1 MENISN
7 TLYSII
13 GEIGKEKI
21 QSDITLKIELTRH
34 YIQIILDRYN
44 RLVANAS
51 DESIGSLC
59 EALLHFMLT
68 ACTMPSARKVTID
81 NINIDIVIPNLHTL
95 SNFPDKAIV
104 IQIPKDVRS
113 LTKQI
118 HENFTSFQPNIKNL
132 WIITKEPVLGN
143 YINYS
148 VVLENNRKTE
158 SPSQIRSFCDI
169 IVDVD
174 TFLQQTKD
182 RTFRFFH

>member
-13 GEIGKEKI
+13 GQIGKDKI
-21 QSDITLKIELTRH
+21 QSDITLKIELSRH

-44 RLVANAS
+44 NLVSNAN
-51 DESIGSLC
+51 DESIASLC

-81 NINIDIVIPNLHTL
+81 NINIDIVIPNLNTL

-104 IQIPKDVRS
+104 IQIPKDAKS
-113 LTKQI
+113 ITK
-118 HENFTSFQPNIKNL
+118 HEQNNLRKIQPNIKNL
-132 WIITKEPVLGN
+132 WIVTKEPLFGD

-148 VVLENNRKTE
+148 IE
-158 SPSQIRSFCDI
+158 SVNSRETSSVIRNFGDI
-169 IVDVD
+169 IVDID
-174 TFLQQTKD
+174 TFLEQTKD

>member
-1 MENISN
+1 MENVGN

-34 YIQIILDRYN
+34 YIQIIMDRYN
-44 RLVANAS
+44 KLVANAS
-51 DESIGSLC
+51 DEDIGSLC

-95 SNFPDKAIV
+95 SNFPDNAIV

-118 HENFTSFQPNIKNL
+118 HENFTTFQPNIENL
-132 WIITKEPVLGN
+132 WIVTNEPFSGN

-148 VVLENNRKTE
+148 VESENNRKII
-158 SPSQIRSFCDI
+158 SSSQIRSFCDI
-169 IVDVD
+169 IVDID
-174 TFLQQTKD
+174 TFLQETKD

>member
-1 MENISN
+1 MANISN

-44 RLVANAS
+44 RLVANAN
-51 DESIGSLC
+51 DESIGYLC

-68 ACTMPSARKVTID
+68 AYTMPSGRKVTID

-104 IQIPKDVRS
+104 IQIPKDVRG

-118 HENFTSFQPNIKNL
+118 HKNFTTFQPNAKNL
-132 WIITKEPVLGN
+132 WIVTREPILGN

-148 VVLENNRKTE
+148 VE
-158 SPSQIRSFCDI
+158 SEYDGKAVSSSQIRSFCDI
-169 IVDVD
+169 IVDID
-174 TFLQQTKD
+174 TFLQETKD